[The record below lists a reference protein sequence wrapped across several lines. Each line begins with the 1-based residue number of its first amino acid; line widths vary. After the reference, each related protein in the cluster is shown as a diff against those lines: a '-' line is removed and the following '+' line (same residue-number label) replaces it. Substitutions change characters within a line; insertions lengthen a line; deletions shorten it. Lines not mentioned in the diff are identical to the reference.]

1 MKIIIIGAGLAG
13 SIAYKALSSYS
24 PEMYEAKEYSE
35 DISDHSAIMRIRNL
49 DVAKYLGCPYKEIRV
64 EKFIKYDGKI
74 YDKCTPKMNN
84 LYSRKLYGSIAERSV
99 MSLGRQKRYLLD
111 FKAIKDDNTH
121 YGMSLTAMSE
131 GTAAFILTSDLE
143 GLITPIDLLEAR
155 AEPEEYDICI
165 STIPMFVMNDICKS
179 PFARNIPFHGIT
191 IYSTCLKLSIGSDV
205 HQTLYYPDPDCEAY
219 RATLQDNILIIESL
233 EPLLQWELE
242 SVVDDFGIDK
252 DSTNIDKPL
261 HFINPHSQAYG
272 KLHSMDDD
280 VRKSMILWLT
290 EQFNIYSFGRYAVW
304 KSLRAD
310 HLIDDIEKIKHMIKV
325 GEVSRNYYNKLG
337 G

>member
-13 SIAYKALSSYS
+13 SIAYKALSSYD

-49 DVAKYLGCPYKEIRV
+49 DVAKYLGCPYKEIWV

-74 YDKCTPKMNN
+74 YDKCTPNMNN
-84 LYSRKLYGSIAERSV
+84 LYSRKLYGSIAERSI

-111 FKAIKDDNTH
+111 FKTIKDNNTH
-121 YGMSLTAMSE
+121 YGMTLRAMGESS
-131 GTAAFILTSDLE
+131 AAFIKTSDLE
-143 GLITPIDLLEAR
+143 GSTTPVDLLEMR
-155 AEPEEYDICI
+155 LNPEEYDICI
-165 STIPMFVMNDICKS
+165 STIPMFTMNRICKS
-179 PFARNIPFHGIT
+179 PFDMVPFKGTT
-191 IYSTCLKLSIGSDV
+191 ICTTRLKLNIDSEV
-205 HQTLYYPDPDCEAY
+205 HQTLYYPDPVWNTY
-219 RATLQDNILIIESL
+219 RATLEDDVLIIESL
-233 EPLLQWELE
+233 EPLDKIEIDG
-242 SVVDDFGIDK
+242 VVDDFGIDRG
-252 DSTNIDKPL
+252 SIDAKGPL
-261 HFINPHSQAYG
+261 YWDEHRQQAFG

-290 EQFNIYSFGRYAVW
+290 EKFSVYSFGRYAVW

-310 HLIDDIEKIKHMIKV
+310 DLIDDIEKIKHLIKI
-325 GEVSRNYYNKLG
+325 GEVSRTYYNKLG